1 MANIQTVKNKEGFL
15 VQMNGDY
22 NVPFDEIEVT
32 GTFKAGD
39 VLEDASTK
47 VSDTTSAGDVL
58 GILAED
64 VEGSGWARVM
74 VRGNPSTV
82 NAQELDVDTATAA
95 DIYADLED
103 AGIVVVN
110 K

>member
-1 MANIQTVKNKEGFL
+1 MANIQTVTHKEDFL
-15 VQMNGDY
+15 VQLNGDY

-32 GTFKAGD
+32 GTFGAGT
-39 VLEDASTK
+39 VLADASTA
-47 VSDTTSAGDVL
+47 VGGTTTTVL

-64 VEGSGWARVM
+64 SDGTDYVRVM

-82 NAQELDVDTATAA
+82 NAQELVIGAATAA
-95 DIYADLED
+95 DIYDALEEK
-103 AGIVVVN
+103 GIVVVN